1 MGCFL
6 TNSSLGR
13 KLVMSITGCFLVLF
27 VLFHMSMN
35 IAAIFSADAYNAICG
50 FLGANWYA
58 LVATVV
64 LAGGVFVHFVY
75 AFWLTLQNR
84 KARGNV
90 RYAVTVTEKGVSW
103 ASKNM
108 LVLGIIVIGGL
119 LLHLTHFWSKMQ
131 LQELLGN
138 HTVALANGDVVEP
151 TDGAALIKYT
161 FSQWYNVVLYI
172 VWFAALWFH
181 LTHGV
186 WSMLQTVGW
195 ANDKWYPRLKCLSG
209 AVATVIFAGFAVVAV
224 WFYVSQNCPCCCEA
238 APAAEVEAVVEAP
251 AAEVAPEVVATPEVA
266 PATEATEATEAAP
279 VAETATEAAPAE
291 TVTPAN

>member
-13 KLVMSITGCFLVLF
+13 KLVMSITGCFLVIF

-35 IAAIFSADAYNAICG
+35 VVALISAEGYNAICH

-64 LAGGVFVHFVY
+64 LAGGVFVHFAY

-90 RYAVTVTEKGVSW
+90 RYAVTVTEKGVDW

-108 LVLGIIVIGGL
+108 LVLGIIVILGL
-119 LLHLTHFWSKMQ
+119 CLHLVHFWSKMQ
-131 LQELLGN
+131 LVELMGQHENSLG
-138 HTVALANGDVVEP
+138 LEP
-151 TDGAALIKYT
+151 TNGAALIQHV
-161 FSQWYNVVLYI
+161 FSQWYNVVLYL

-181 LTHGV
+181 LNHGV
-186 WSMLQTVGW
+186 WSMFQTAGF
-195 ANDKWYPRLKCLSG
+195 ANDTWLPRLKCVSKVASTLIFLG
-209 AVATVIFAGFAVVAV
+209 FAAVAIVFFVKYGCHCA
-224 WFYVSQNCPCCCEA
+224 
-238 APAAEVEAVVEAP
+238 
-251 AAEVAPEVVATPEVA
+251 
-266 PATEATEATEAAP
+266 
-279 VAETATEAAPAE
+279 
-291 TVTPAN
+291 